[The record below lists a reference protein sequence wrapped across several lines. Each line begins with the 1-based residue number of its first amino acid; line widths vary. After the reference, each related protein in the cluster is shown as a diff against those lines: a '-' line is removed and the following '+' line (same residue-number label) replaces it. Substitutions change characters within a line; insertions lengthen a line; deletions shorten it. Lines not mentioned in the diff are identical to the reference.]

1 MNNFSTSIC
10 TRCGKQRIIS
20 RTWKEEMETITGTTT
35 VEYSETICPDPECQ
49 KIVEKQLS
57 EQKEK
62 NDQRKAKKERS

>member
-1 MNNFSTSIC
+1 
-10 TRCGKQRIIS
+10 
-20 RTWKEEMETITGTTT
+20 METITGTTT